1 MKVLKINRIKDK
13 LSIKTIRDEFQ
24 NNNITYNSIKI
35 DFRFITIEYDD
46 SQYTDEQIKTV
57 INAIQS

>member
-57 INAIQS
+57 INEIQS